1 MLNTR
6 QLLTL
11 TLIAAVTA
19 IPCFAQNPQAPQE
32 PARFYKLEFV
42 IKELDGTRV
51 LNARTYSTTA
61 STEERGGCAIRTGSK
76 IQTEG
81 SAKMTV
87 DVGVNIDCRSLK
99 EIRNEL
105 SLAVTAD
112 VTSMAQESTT
122 PSPYP
127 VIRQNR
133 WSSNVI
139 VPIKK
144 PTVIFSSDDTT
155 TKHQTQVEL
164 TATPI
169 P

>member
-6 QLLTL
+6 YLLTL
-11 TLIAAVTA
+11 ALLGGT
-19 IPCFAQNPQAPQE
+19 CFAQTPESPKE
-32 PARFYKLEFV
+32 PARFYKLDFV
-42 IKELDGTRV
+42 VKELDGNRLV
-51 LNARTYSTTA
+51 NARTYSTTA
-61 STEERGGCAIRTGSK
+61 STEERFNCAIRTGSK
-76 IQTEG
+76 VPVGAPGASVTHD
-81 SAKMTV
+81 V
-87 DVGVNIDCRSLK
+87 DVGVSIDCRSLK

-105 SLAVTAD
+105 SMAVTAD
-112 VTSMAQESTT
+112 ITSMAQESTT
-122 PSPYP
+122 SPGYP

-139 VPIKK
+139 VPMKK

-155 TKHQTQVEL
+155 TKHQLQVEL